1 MYSISLGVGSLSQT
15 SHYDPKNNVHK
26 KVAYLNSQQAF
37 HLLLIQFNINMN
49 KINYM
54 NLMGEIRQ

>member
-15 SHYDPKNNVHK
+15 SHYDSKNNVHK

-37 HLLLIQFNINMN
+37 H
-49 KINYM
+49 YY
-54 NLMGEIRQ
+54 